1 MVQGEFLVP
10 AKVHPYFRRDQFP
23 ENRGRGPTIFG
34 GKYYEKNQSV
44 EPPGFQFDR
53 RKGVR
58 HV

>member
-44 EPPGFQFDR
+44 EPRVF
-53 RKGVR
+53 
-58 HV
+58 